1 METNGNEKQSK
12 LKITGMTCASCVATI
27 EKSVKNLDGIL
38 DIKVNLGNE
47 EANIIYNPSKVS
59 YNDIERK
66 ITDLGYKV
74 VNERADIKIGGMHC
88 AACVSTLEKAI
99 GAVNGVARVTVNL
112 NTEQATVMY
121 NPKIATVDEV
131 KQAITRAGYQY
142 VGMKGDAN
150 TNMETTIREKDLR
163 EKVWRFT
170 IGIGVGVF
178 LMVLMILF
186 PHDPSMGGHMEL
198 AMVLSWFHF
207 LVATPAF
214 VFTSFPIFKAAY
226 ASLKNKALNMDVMYA
241 MGIGIAYGA
250 SVLGTFVNTFSSFM
264 FYDAAVM
271 LAGFLMLGRY
281 LEARA
286 KGRTS
291 DAIKKL
297 VGLQPKTATV
307 IREGKEMTIAAG
319 DIREGDIVIIKPGE
333 RVPADGTVNEGT
345 SYIDESMITG
355 EPIPVL
361 KKPAMKVIGGTIN
374 KNSVLKF
381 EANRVGKDTMLSQ
394 IIKLV
399 EEAQGS
405 KPPIQKLADTA
416 VKWFIPAILAIAIGV
431 FFTWLAI
438 MGSLLVPLTRL
449 ITILVVA
456 CPCALGLA
464 TPTAVT
470 VGIGR
475 GAELGILIKN
485 GEVLEKVHKL
495 TTVVFDKT
503 GTLTKGTPEITDIIT
518 YSIDDPEFLGSVASV
533 ERYSQHP
540 LAGAI
545 VRAATEARI
554 EVPPATGFDTV
565 EGRGVRATV
574 AGKPVLVGSRSY
586 LVENGTDVSLASN
599 DAERLENEGK
609 TVVHA
614 AIGGKVAGIFGI
626 ADTLREGAP
635 AAVSE
640 LRDMGISTMIITGDN
655 ARTARAIASKIGI
668 QDVIAEVLPQDKARK
683 VQELQD
689 KGNVVAFVG
698 DGINDAPALA
708 RADVGI
714 AMGGGTDIAI
724 ESGEL
729 IVMKDDPIDAVAAIQ
744 LSKQV
749 LSRIKLN
756 LFWAF
761 AYNSALIPIAI
772 FGVVAPELAGLIMA
786 MSSVTVVSLS
796 LLLKRYVPGIKKNH
810 PGTSEATPAGAV
822 HVDSM
827 NEANV
832 SHDAP
837 SPELRCRSCDKALP
851 VPVHC
856 NQPMHIETVN
866 GKEMLVCWMGPECG
880 AEDIPVHCGKPM
892 VVTGTGDA
900 NAHGDARH
908 HDSHNVSSEAGV
920 LKCTNCGERQPV
932 PQHCGKSMHVENI
945 DGRDM
950 FVCWMGPDCGKQDIP
965 THCSQPMHET

>member
-99 GAVNGVARVTVNL
+99 GAVNGVARVSVNL

-281 LEARA
+281 LE
-286 KGRTS
+286 
-291 DAIKKL
+291 
-297 VGLQPKTATV
+297 
-307 IREGKEMTIAAG
+307 EEMTIAAG

-416 VKWFIPAILAIAIGV
+416 VKWFIPVILAIAIGV

-655 ARTARAIASKIGI
+655 ARTARAIASRIGI

-796 LLLKRYVPGIKKNH
+796 LLLKRYVPRVRNCTRIH
-810 PGTSEATPAGAV
+810 STSITCLR
-822 HVDSM
+822 
-827 NEANV
+827 
-832 SHDAP
+832 P
-837 SPELRCRSCDKALP
+837 S
-851 VPVHC
+851 
-856 NQPMHIETVN
+856 
-866 GKEMLVCWMGPECG
+866 
-880 AEDIPVHCGKPM
+880 
-892 VVTGTGDA
+892 
-900 NAHGDARH
+900 
-908 HDSHNVSSEAGV
+908 
-920 LKCTNCGERQPV
+920 
-932 PQHCGKSMHVENI
+932 
-945 DGRDM
+945 
-950 FVCWMGPDCGKQDIP
+950 
-965 THCSQPMHET
+965 